1 MKKEEHVLA
10 KWLSGEV
17 SDQQL
22 KDQVGDD
29 PVESYRVILNE
40 LESLAA
46 PERDQKRKEEFL
58 KHLNQP
64 KKAPQK
70 SKILVLR
77 PFAVAA
83 SLLLLMGLFVG
94 LQKTTHTSTNSLQ
107 MVVLPDESRVT
118 LEPNSSFSYNKVLY
132 AFSRTL
138 DLKGNAFFEVEKGS
152 DFRVQSEL
160 GSVEVLGTSFRVFD
174 RKGIFNV
181 QCFSGTVRVQ
191 TDNRQ
196 EIITKGEEFGNRLEN
211 TRTHDLNN
219 HIDAIEHFDN
229 VPLKTVLAEISAI
242 FSIDIQFDASNPLF
256 EEGFSGTI
264 NSDDLDLS
272 LNIVMRPFELNYERT
287 QESIIVLPN

>member
-46 PERDQKRKEEFL
+46 PERDQKRKDEFFKL
-58 KHLNQP
+58 LDQP

-83 SLLLLMGLFVG
+83 SLLLLMGLIVG
-94 LQKTTHTSTNSLQ
+94 LQKTTYTSTNSLQ

-132 AFSRTL
+132 AFRRTL

-174 RKGIFNV
+174 RKGIFKV

-229 VPLKTVLAEISAI
+229 VPLKTVLAELSAI

-287 QESIIVLPN
+287 QDSIIVLPN